1 MLRAMSWIR
10 SHRWSLALVAFAAV
24 AAIGAGLWRAGGPRV
39 DTALVEEG
47 PLVHTL
53 VVSGRVQAPN
63 RVEIGATYTGRVERV
78 EVVEG
83 DRVRPGQPLI
93 QLETTE
99 LRAALAQAQAAE
111 AAARARLAAVSD
123 LTLPQASE
131 GLEQA
136 LAQLRY
142 AEQEHARNRELRDR
156 GFISDARLQDSD
168 RALAVARAQ
177 VASARAQQRAQA
189 AGGVQAREAAVRV
202 AEATAAR
209 ELAQS
214 RLAQSTIRASL
225 GATVLARSVEP
236 GDIATA
242 GKRLLVL
249 AAAGETRL
257 SALVDERNLPSLRV
271 GQAALAASEAFP
283 AERFE
288 AQLYYVSPGVD
299 VARGSVEARFRVPG
313 PPASLRADMTVSIDI
328 EVARRERA
336 VTLPISALREDA
348 SGTFVLALREGRAQ
362 RVPVSVGL
370 RAGARAEITAGPQ
383 PGDRVILA
391 REVVG
396 GARVRAR

>member
-1 MLRAMSWIR
+1 MLRVMSWIR
-10 SHRWSLALVAFAAV
+10 SHRRSLVLLALAAV
-24 AAIGAGLWRAGGPRV
+24 AAGVVVATRAGGPRV
-39 DTALVEEG
+39 ETAVVESG

-63 RVEIGATYTGRVERV
+63 RVEIGATYTGRVEQVR
-78 EVVEG
+78 VVEG
-83 DRVRPGQPLI
+83 DRVSPGQPLV
-93 QLETTE
+93 QLETAE

-111 AAARARLAAVSD
+111 SAARARLAAVAD
-123 LTLPQASE
+123 LSLPQARE

-168 RALAVARAQ
+168 RALSVARAQ
-177 VASARAQQRAQA
+177 AASARAQQRAQA
-189 AGGVQAREAAVRV
+189 EGGVQAREAAVRL
-202 AEATAAR
+202 AEASAAR

-225 GATVLARSVEP
+225 AGTVLARSVEP

-242 GKRLLVL
+242 GKRLLVV

-257 SALVDERNLPSLRV
+257 SALIDERNLPWLRV

-283 AERFE
+283 ADRFD
-288 AQLYYVSPGVD
+288 ARLYYVSPGVD
-299 VARGSVEARFRVPG
+299 VARGSVEARFRVPS
-313 PPASLRADMTVSIDI
+313 PPASLRSDMTVSIDI
-328 EVARRERA
+328 EVARLDQA
-336 VTLPISALREDA
+336 ITLPIAALREDA
-348 SGTFVLALREGRAQ
+348 AGTFVLALRDGRAQ
-362 RVPVSVGL
+362 RVPVAVGL
-370 RAGARAEITAGPQ
+370 RAGARAQITDGPR
-383 PGDRVILA
+383 PGERVVLA
-391 REVVG
+391 RAVAD